1 MKKIKNK
8 TMLYII
14 LTCIIVLLIGGLAIF
29 EVVTKEEKEK
39 IDNYYTLYL
48 KNNEEDILKLNL
60 HEGYILCKRFNKEKV
75 CSDKI
80 FEVNEV
86 TVYNTELNDE
96 FISNNTVI
104 NSINEFIE
112 NNDLENVVIISD
124 YKFNENDFLGKFFY
138 EKELTDDNT
147 TYYTVTFDTDGGSSI
162 DSVVVKAGEKLN
174 KPSNP
179 SKDGYSFVNWEV
191 DGEEFNF
198 DNTINNDLTLKAIW
212 EKNSTTS
219 GNGGSTSGGNNTT
232 SKINL
237 NNNISATV
245 YTKSTGNESCFFYM
259 YPTNLDELFPSVK
272 YETYSGI
279 NKASLCPFPK
289 SDCLDTELALEDL
302 DKLSFNTGKENTLEN
317 TLNKYDNT
325 AGFNLINFTNNNH
338 KISLEYEYITFNG
351 LNVLDGTTAN
361 QEIQNNLRGAFLLQ
375 GPCGGFDLQE
385 NVTVDEKL
393 CAKFNL
399 DCGRW

>member
-8 TMLYII
+8 KMLYII

-60 HEGYILCKRFNKEKV
+60 HEGYILCKRFNKEKI

-124 YKFNENDFLGKFFY
+124 FKFNENDFLGKFSY
-138 EKELTDDNT
+138 EEEILDDNT
-147 TYYTVTFDTDGGSSI
+147 NYYTVTFDTDGGSSI
-162 DSVVVKAGEKLN
+162 DSVVVKDGEKLN
-174 KPSNP
+174 KPNNP
-179 SKDGYSFVNWEV
+179 SKDGYSFVNWEYN
-191 DGEEFNF
+191 DKEYNF
-198 DNTINNDLTLKAIW
+198 DNVVTSNLTLKAIW
-212 EKNSTTS
+212 KKNSITNESSSS
-219 GNGGSTSGGNNTT
+219 GNTTT

-237 NNNISATV
+237 NNNISATI

-259 YPTNLDELFPSVK
+259 YPTNLSEVFPNIK
-272 YETYSGI
+272 YEVYNGI
-279 NKASLCPFPK
+279 NRATLCPFPK
-289 SDCLDTELALEDL
+289 SDCLDTEVDLEDIE
-302 DKLSFNTGKENTLEN
+302 KLSFNEDKELDLEK
-317 TLNKYDNT
+317 TLNKYKNSN
-325 AGFNLINFTNNNH
+325 GFNLISFKNNNH

-351 LNVLDGTTAN
+351 LDVADGTKAN
-361 QEIQNNLRGAFLLQ
+361 NAILNALKGFFLLQ
-375 GPCGGFDLQE
+375 GPCGGFDQQE
-385 NVTVDEKL
+385 NIIVNEEICT
-393 CAKFNL
+393 KFNL

>member
-1 MKKIKNK
+1 MKNIKNK
-8 TMLYII
+8 KILYII
-14 LTCIIVLLIGGLAIF
+14 IVCVIVLLIGLLAIF

-60 HEGYILCKRFNKEKV
+60 HEGYILCKRFNKEKI

-124 YKFNENDFLGKFFY
+124 FKFNENDFLGKFSY
-138 EKELTDDNT
+138 EEEILDDNT
-147 TYYTVTFDTDGGSSI
+147 NYYTVTFDTDGGSSI
-162 DSVVVKAGEKLN
+162 DSVVVKDGEKLN
-174 KPSNP
+174 KPNNP
-179 SKDGYSFVNWEV
+179 SKDGYSFVNWEYN
-191 DGEEFNF
+191 DKEYNF
-198 DNTINNDLTLKAIW
+198 DNVVTSNLTLKAIW
-212 EKNSTTS
+212 KKNSITNESSSS
-219 GNGGSTSGGNNTT
+219 GNTTT

-237 NNNISATV
+237 NNNISATI

-259 YPTNLDELFPSVK
+259 YPTNLSEVFPNIK
-272 YETYSGI
+272 YEVYNGI
-279 NKASLCPFPK
+279 NRATLCPFPK
-289 SDCLDTELALEDL
+289 SDCLDTEVALEDIE
-302 DKLSFNTGKENTLEN
+302 KLSFNEDKELDLEK
-317 TLNKYDNT
+317 TLNKYKNSN
-325 AGFNLINFTNNNH
+325 GFNLISFKNNNH

-351 LNVLDGTTAN
+351 L
-361 QEIQNNLRGAFLLQ
+361 R
-375 GPCGGFDLQE
+375 C
-385 NVTVDEKL
+385 
-393 CAKFNL
+393 C
-399 DCGRW
+399 

>member
-1 MKKIKNK
+1 
-8 TMLYII
+8 
-14 LTCIIVLLIGGLAIF
+14 
-29 EVVTKEEKEK
+29 
-39 IDNYYTLYL
+39 
-48 KNNEEDILKLNL
+48 
-60 HEGYILCKRFNKEKV
+60 
-75 CSDKI
+75 
-80 FEVNEV
+80 
-86 TVYNTELNDE
+86 
-96 FISNNTVI
+96 
-104 NSINEFIE
+104 
-112 NNDLENVVIISD
+112 
-124 YKFNENDFLGKFFY
+124 
-138 EKELTDDNT
+138 
-147 TYYTVTFDTDGGSSI
+147 
-162 DSVVVKAGEKLN
+162 
-174 KPSNP
+174 
-179 SKDGYSFVNWEV
+179 
-191 DGEEFNF
+191 
-198 DNTINNDLTLKAIW
+198 
-212 EKNSTTS
+212 
-219 GNGGSTSGGNNTT
+219 
-232 SKINL
+232 
-237 NNNISATV
+237 
-245 YTKSTGNESCFFYM
+245 M

-302 DKLSFNTGKENTLEN
+302 DKLSFNIGKENTLEN

>member
-1 MKKIKNK
+1 MKNIKNK
-8 TMLYII
+8 KILYII
-14 LTCIIVLLIGGLAIF
+14 IVCVIVLLIGLLAIF

-60 HEGYILCKRFNKEKV
+60 HEGYILCKRFNKEKI

-124 YKFNENDFLGKFFY
+124 FKFNENDFLGKFSY
-138 EKELTDDNT
+138 EEEILDDNT
-147 TYYTVTFDTDGGSSI
+147 NYYTVTFDTDGGSSI
-162 DSVVVKAGEKLN
+162 DSVVVKDGEKLN
-174 KPSNP
+174 KPNNP
-179 SKDGYSFVNWEV
+179 SKDGYSFVNWEYN
-191 DGEEFNF
+191 DKEYNF
-198 DNTINNDLTLKAIW
+198 DNVVTSNLTLKAIW
-212 EKNSTTS
+212 KKNSITNESSSS
-219 GNGGSTSGGNNTT
+219 GNTTT

-237 NNNISATV
+237 NNNISATI

-259 YPTNLDELFPSVK
+259 YPTNLSEVFPNIK
-272 YETYSGI
+272 YEVYNGI
-279 NKASLCPFPK
+279 NRATLCPFPK
-289 SDCLDTELALEDL
+289 SDCLDTEVALEDIE
-302 DKLSFNTGKENTLEN
+302 KLSFNEDKELDLEK
-317 TLNKYDNT
+317 TLNKYKNSN
-325 AGFNLINFTNNNH
+325 GFNLISFKNNNH

-351 LNVLDGTTAN
+351 LDVADGTKAN
-361 QEIQNNLRGAFLLQ
+361 NAILNALKGFFLLQ
-375 GPCGGFDLQE
+375 GPCGGFDQQE
-385 NVTVDEKL
+385 NIIVNEEICT
-393 CAKFNL
+393 KFNL